1 MSWHFFFP
9 GGKRRHGGG
18 RGSGWATTGVEYG
31 RFGSVLR
38 TVMSGLVVFID
49 FLLEDH
55 AVGGGRHGHWVSQEG
70 PRKRFRESIGSSET
84 SPASPSRGEMR
95 ECGTP
100 RRECNLLYGQQALSE
115 VAIPRANPSASAR
128 VYDREG
134 TRGKQFTSTRD
145 GKISGSHWGVTVSS
159 ISGRLLRQG
168 TPPAGVHAIGGV
180 HALVMYNNRV

>member
-145 GKISGSHWGVTVSS
+145 GKISGE
-159 ISGRLLRQG
+159 IGRYFLFINPEGSFHQG
-168 TPPAGVHAIGGV
+168 TPPAGVHANCGR
-180 HALVMYNNRV
+180 ALVTNNIV

>member
-1 MSWHFFFP
+1 MAGVVAFFFP

-134 TRGKQFTSTRD
+134 TRGKQFTSPVTA
-145 GKISGSHWGVTVSS
+145 KSAVKSGVTFFSS
-159 ISGRLLRQG
+159 IRRAPSIRG
-168 TPPAGVHAIGGV
+168 TPPAGVHANCGR
-180 HALVMYNNRV
+180 ALVTNNIV